1 MRLYS
6 AVFITGFVRHK
17 TQPKAKL
24 INVWKYEIQI
34 MMIAIMI
41 TAGGEEEE
49 SEKVRNKEG
58 NAGKVIDDLQ

>member
-1 MRLYS
+1 
-6 AVFITGFVRHK
+6 
-17 TQPKAKL
+17 
-24 INVWKYEIQI
+24 